1 MKIKGT
7 VGKVFH
13 EKDNGFKIITVDLAR
28 EQTIPEEYRNPDFPM
43 SLSAVGTMRDAQ
55 EGYVV
60 ELNGEWDHR
69 ENGRY
74 WPWQFKVKNCT
85 VCTFE
90 TPALLIKV
98 IAGING
104 FGRTRAKR
112 LVEAYGTKIV
122 AILEKDPR
130 RICSDK
136 SISAAEADA
145 LSVEFKRIH
154 AAADLKAYLVK
165 YGVSDSDIEKVQE
178 RYGSSALSVIR
189 GNPYQLCNDRILPF
203 RLSDKIAKDN
213 KGTFD
218 DPRRVEA
225 LMGFVLVERAGGKGH
240 TYLTKSQL
248 VDDINAFSK
257 DNAEIAGSLNRRMT
271 DEFVARFVGEKKL
284 ILEGDRVYSKQRY
297 ESEKTVAD
305 ILRKRS
311 ALKSIFADVDQKV
324 LEECIAEMEKEQGV
338 TLDILQRQAVI
349 MAITSQTSIL
359 TGGPGC
365 GKTTT
370 LKTVIGAVEKL
381 VKRMKLRPRVI
392 SLAAPTGM
400 AAKRMVESTD
410 REARTIHKLL
420 DYNPAFLL
428 QVRCEDNPID
438 ADFVIL
444 DETSMVDI
452 DVAAMMLKAVKD
464 ETQMLFLGDINQL
477 PSIGPGEVLSDM
489 ICSELFPV
497 IELKRSFRHGSRKTI
512 LENANRIIAGD
523 DKLDMK
529 HSDFL
534 FYEVPDRSA
543 DRECERLLATL
554 KRVYFEE
561 YAAIGRNAEKIQVL
575 TPMKQK
581 TLVSVD
587 KVNPALQDMVNA
599 LVDGDDQLRV
609 GSVCFRKNDRVMQ
622 ISNNYDKNVYNGD
635 MGIVVMVSSKTGK
648 VLVDY
653 GGTLVEYTRHEIDQL
668 KHCFAIT
675 IHKSQ
680 GNEFPIVIIPIT
692 NFHSV
697 LLMRNLLYT
706 AVTRAKQKLILVGDK
721 EAIGYAIRN
730 VQGTKRN
737 TGLLEKMTED
747 RKIAA

>member
-7 VGKVFH
+7 VGKIFH
-13 EKDNGFKIITVDLAR
+13 EKENGFKIITVDLSR
-28 EQTIPEEYRNPDFPM
+28 EQTIPEEYRNPEFPT
-43 SLSAVGTMRDAQ
+43 SISAVGTMKDAQ

-60 ELNGEWDHR
+60 ELNGEWEHR
-69 ENGRY
+69 ENGKY

-90 TPALLIKV
+90 TPALLVKV

-104 FGRTRAKR
+104 FGRTRAKQ
-112 LVEAYGTKIV
+112 LVETYGTKIV
-122 AILEKDPR
+122 SILEKDPQ

-136 SISAAEADA
+136 TISAAEADA
-145 LSVEFKRIH
+145 LSEEFKRIH

-165 YGVSDSDIEKVQE
+165 YGLSDSDIERVQE
-178 RYGSSALSVIR
+178 RYGSVALAVIR
-189 GNPYQLCNDRILPF
+189 GNPYQVCNDRILPF
-203 RLSDKIAKDN
+203 RFSDKVAKEN
-213 KGTFD
+213 KLAFD

-225 LMGFVLVERAGGKGH
+225 LMSFVLVERAGGKGH

-248 VDDINAFSK
+248 VDDINAFSR
-257 DNAEIAGSLNRRMT
+257 DNAEIAGSLNRKQT
-271 DEFVARFVGEKKL
+271 DEFIARFVSEKKL
-284 ILEGDRVYSKQRY
+284 VLEGDRVYSKQRY
-297 ESEKTVAD
+297 ESEGTVAE
-305 ILRKRS
+305 ILSRRS
-311 ALKSIFADVDQKV
+311 ALKSVFADVDAGV
-324 LEECIAEMEKEQGV
+324 LEECISEVEEDQGI

-370 LKTVIGAVEKL
+370 LKTVIGAMEKL
-381 VKRMKLRPRVI
+381 VRRMKLRPRSI

-400 AAKRMVESTD
+400 AAKRMVESTE
-410 REARTIHKLL
+410 REAKTIHKLL

-464 ETQMLFLGDINQL
+464 ETQMLFLGDVNQL

-497 IELKRSFRHGSRKTI
+497 VELKRSFRHGSRKTI

-523 DKLDMK
+523 EKLDMK

-543 DRECERLLATL
+543 DRECERLLAVL

-561 YAAIGRNAEKIQVL
+561 FAAIGRNAEMIQVL

-587 KVNPALQDMVNA
+587 RVNPALQDMVNA

-622 ISNNYDKNVYNGD
+622 VSNNYDKNVFNGD
-635 MGIVVMVSSKTGK
+635 MGTIVMVSSKIGK

-706 AVTRAKQKLILVGDK
+706 AVTRAKQKLIFVGDRDALK
-721 EAIGYAIRN
+721 YAIRN
-730 VQGTKRN
+730 TQGLKRN
-737 TGLLEKMTED
+737 TALCD
-747 RKIAA
+747 RLTKSVQKVA